1 MQMMVQAAHLARL
14 NDPAGCIGGEDCA
27 VNSNYDYDYDADTAS
42 KMWSI
47 YSSLRDSLHLS
58 PH

>member
-47 YSSLRDSLHLS
+47 YSSLRDSLH
-58 PH
+58 